1 MTSQAN
7 FQKLYRALNPAQKQA
22 VDTIEGPVM
31 VVAGPGT
38 GKTQILT
45 LRIANILRLTDT
57 EPDSILA
64 LTFTKSGVLSM
75 RKRLVEMIGTAGYR
89 VNINTFHG
97 FCNEIIKNYPEEFP
111 RIVGSVNVSKV
122 DQIKIMEEIIVGVKL
137 KFLKPY
143 GDPFYYLEAII
154 SQIEHLKREN
164 ISPAD
169 LVKLLAKQVLV
180 EQTEEKTRAK
190 NKELALVYK
199 KYEEILRAK
208 KLYDYGDMIMEVVKM
223 LAANVDLLRQLQ
235 ENYQYILADEH
246 QDANQAQN
254 KLLELLASFHDNPN
268 LFIVGDDKQAIF
280 QFQGASL
287 DNFAYFKKLYPEA
300 KIIKLDQNYRSTQTI
315 LDSAHSLIGKSK
327 SVSDTAKIALRS
339 RAPAR
344 DETPIILRRFSRQ
357 ELELKFLAED
367 IKAKQ
372 TAGVKLADVAVL
384 YRDNADAW
392 PVVRA
397 LERAELPLA
406 LMSDE
411 NILGDDEVRKLIMIL
426 QAVHY
431 FGHDEYF
438 LKVLHIDFFGIDSLT
453 IYKTIAQARDLKT
466 SVFEVVKNSKDKKLR
481 RLYNYLDKWHKDS
494 KVKNATSL
502 FEEVINESGLVD
514 YLLSRVQTVGKVEK
528 LRAIFDEIKEY
539 TFAKHDYTLA
549 DFIDYLAMVE
559 KYHLPL
565 NHQSEKGLL
574 GVDGVRLM
582 TTHRSK
588 GLEFDYVYI
597 VGAYDG
603 HFGNKRARRHFSLP
617 LRGELLASEDAK
629 NNNDD
634 ERRLF
639 YVALTR
645 AKKAV
650 AISYARLKEG
660 GGENLPSQFVA
671 EIDKKFIAEDDVSTW
686 EAAAETPTKETF
698 KQTKAHD
705 VPLNQK
711 AFLNTLFLHQGLSV
725 SALNNYLTCPWEYFF
740 SNLVRV
746 PQAQNKHQMYGT
758 AVHNALKDFFDLHKE
773 GEKISKKILL
783 DLFTKYL
790 KEQPLDKLDFVESL
804 AKGKRALGGWY
815 EAYKN
820 TWSKEVM
827 TEFAIRGIK
836 LSDKVTI
843 NGKLDKIELLS
854 GGRVQVIDYKT
865 GKSKTRNEIE
875 GKTKNSNGDYKRQ
888 LVFYKLLLDNY
899 PTSLKLRG
907 THVYD
912 MRTGVIDFIE
922 PVDPP
927 ATTQA
932 GRAGK
937 GRYKREVFEISDT
950 DVKTLREQIDQ
961 VANEILNLS
970 FWNKKC
976 PNRACEFCRLRR
988 LMG

>member
-1 MTSQAN
+1 MAGDVG
-7 FQKLYRALNPAQKQA
+7 FQKLYKALNSAQKAA

-45 LRIANILRLTDT
+45 LRIANILRQTDT

-111 RIVGSVNVSKV
+111 RIIGSANVSKV
-122 DQIKIMEEIIVGVKL
+122 DQIKIMEEIIGGTKL

-143 GDPFYYLEAII
+143 GDPFYYLEEII
-154 SQIEHLKREN
+154 SQIGGLKREN
-164 ISPAD
+164 ISPKD
-169 LVKLLAKQVLV
+169 LAKLIESVRSETSNKDEV
-180 EQTEEKTRAK
+180 EDKSVAK
-190 NKELALVYK
+190 NKELALVYR
-199 KYEEILRAK
+199 KYEQILRER
-208 KLYDYGDMIMEVVKM
+208 KLYDYGDMIMEVVKT
-223 LAANVDLLRQLQ
+223 LAANQDLLRQLQ

-246 QDANQAQN
+246 QDANQSQN
-254 KLLELLASFHDNPN
+254 RLLELLASFHDNPN

-287 DNFAYFKKLYPEA
+287 DNFAHFHKLYPEA

-327 SVSDTAKIALRS
+327 NVSDTAKVKLAANS
-339 RAPAR
+339 
-344 DETPIILRRFSRQ
+344 TSKNTQIILRRFSRQ
-357 ELELKFLAED
+357 ELELGFLAED

-372 TAGVKLADVAVL
+372 AAGTKLADIAVL

-392 PVVRA
+392 PLVRA
-397 LERAELPLA
+397 LERAELPFA

-411 NILGDDEVRKLIMIL
+411 NILADDEVRKLIMVL
-426 QAVHY
+426 KAVHY
-431 FGHDEYF
+431 FGRDEYF
-438 LKVLHIDFFGIDSLT
+438 LPILHIDFFGIDSLT
-453 IYKTIAQARDLKT
+453 IYKTIAEARDKKT
-466 SVFEVVKNSKDKKLR
+466 SVFEVVSKSKDKKLR
-481 RLYNYLDKWHKDS
+481 KIYNYLDKWHKDAR
-494 KVKNATSL
+494 VKNATSL

-514 YLLSRVQTVGKVEK
+514 YLLARVQTVGKVEK

-574 GVDGVRLM
+574 GVDGVRLL
-582 TTHRSK
+582 TAHRSK

-603 HFGNKRARRHFSLP
+603 HFGNNRARRHFTLP
-617 LRGELLASEDAK
+617 LRGEVVGGPE
-629 NNNDD
+629 NNSNED

-645 AKKAV
+645 AKKEV
-650 AISYARLKEG
+650 AISYFRLKEG
-660 GGENLPSQFVA
+660 GGENLPSQFLA
-671 EIDKKFIAEDDVSTW
+671 EIDKGFMVEADVSDW
-686 EAAAETPTKETF
+686 EETAELPTKDTF
-698 KQTKAHD
+698 KQTKTHD

-711 AFLNTLFLHQGLSV
+711 AFLNKLFLHQGLSV
-725 SALNNYLTCPWEYFF
+725 SALNNYLKCPWEYFF
-740 SNLVRV
+740 NNLVRV
-746 PQAQNKHQMYGT
+746 PQAQNKHMLYGT
-758 AVHNALKDFFDLHKE
+758 AVHNALKDFFDAHKD
-773 GEKISKKILL
+773 GVKVTKKILL
-783 DLFTKYL
+783 SLFEKYL
-790 KEQPLDKLDFVESL
+790 KEEPLDKIDYEESL
-804 AKGKRALGGWY
+804 AKGKRALGGWFD
-815 EAYKN
+815 AYKN
-820 TWSKEVM
+820 TWNKDIL
-827 TEFAIRGIK
+827 TEFAIRGIV
-836 LSDKVTI
+836 LDEKVTI

-854 GGRVQVIDYKT
+854 GGRVQVVDYKT
-865 GKSKTRNEIE
+865 GKPKTRNEIE
-875 GKTKNSNGDYKRQ
+875 GKTKNSSGDYNRQ

-899 PTSLKLRG
+899 AGGKYQMES
-907 THVYD
+907 
-912 MRTGVIDFIE
+912 GVIDFIE
-922 PVDPP
+922 PDE
-927 ATTQA
+927 
-932 GRAGK
+932 K
-937 GRYKREVFEISDT
+937 GRYKKEVFEITDS
-950 DVKTLREQIDQ
+950 DVKTLRAEIDQ
-961 VANEILNLS
+961 VADDILNLK
-970 FWNKKC
+970 FWNQKC
-976 PNRACEFCRLRR
+976 ANRACEFCRLRR

>member
-1 MTSQAN
+1 MATNQAV
-7 FQKLYRALNPAQKQA
+7 FQKLYKGLNTAQKAA

-111 RIVGSVNVSKV
+111 RIIGSANVSKV
-122 DQIKIMEEIIVGVKL
+122 DQIKIMEEIIGGAPGWAGKL

-143 GDPFYYLEAII
+143 GDPFYYLEEII
-154 SQIEHLKREN
+154 SQIGGLKREN
-164 ISPAD
+164 ISPKELTKMD
-169 LVKLLAKQVLV
+169 LDDKH
-180 EQTEEKTRAK
+180 
-190 NKELALVYK
+190 KELALIYK
-199 KYEEILRAK
+199 KYEEVLHK
-208 KLYDYGDMIMEVVKM
+208 QKLYDYGDMIMEVVKT
-223 LAANVDLLRQLQ
+223 LAANQDLLRQLQ

-246 QDANQAQN
+246 QDANQSQN

-287 DNFAYFKKLYPEA
+287 DNFAYFHKLYPAA

-327 SVSDTAKIALRS
+327 NVSDTAKVKLAANS
-339 RAPAR
+339 KSKN
-344 DETPIILRRFSRQ
+344 TQIILRRFSRQ
-357 ELELKFLAED
+357 ELELGFLAED

-372 TAGVKLADVAVL
+372 AAGVKLADIAVL

-392 PVVRA
+392 PLVRV
-397 LERAELPLA
+397 LERAELPFA

-411 NILGDDEVRKLIMIL
+411 NILADDEVRKLIMIL
-426 QAVHY
+426 KAVHY
-431 FGHDEYF
+431 FGRDEYF
-438 LKVLHIDFFGIDSLT
+438 LQVLHVDFFGIDSLT
-453 IYKTIAQARDLKT
+453 IYKTIAEARDAKT
-466 SVFEVVKNSKDKKLR
+466 SVFEVVSKSKDKKLR
-481 RLYNYLDKWHKDS
+481 RLYNYLDKWHKDAR
-494 KVKNATSL
+494 VKNATSL

-514 YLLSRVQTVGKVEK
+514 YLLARVQTVGKVEK

-582 TTHRSK
+582 TAHRSK

-603 HFGNKRARRHFSLP
+603 HFGNKRARRHFNFP
-617 LRGELLASEDAK
+617 LRGEMVGGPESNSNE
-629 NNNDD
+629 D

-639 YVALTR
+639 YVVLTR
-645 AKKAV
+645 AKKEV
-650 AISYARLKEG
+650 AISYFRLKEG
-660 GGENLPSQFVA
+660 GGENLPSQFLA
-671 EIDKKFIAEDDVSTW
+671 EIDKNFIVEEDITEWEKTAEL
-686 EAAAETPTKETF
+686 PTKDTF

-711 AFLNTLFLHQGLSV
+711 AFLNKLFLHQGLSV
-725 SALNNYLTCPWEYFF
+725 SALNNYLKCPWEYFF
-740 SNLVRV
+740 NNLVRV
-746 PQAQNKHQMYGT
+746 PQAQNKHMLYGT
-758 AVHNALKDFFDLHKE
+758 AVHNALKDFFDAHKD
-773 GEKISKKILL
+773 GVKVTKKILL
-783 DLFTKYL
+783 DLFEQKL
-790 KEQPLDKLDFVESL
+790 KEEPLDKMDYEESL
-804 AKGKRALGGWY
+804 AKGKRALGGY
-815 EAYKN
+815 FDANKN
-820 TWSKEVM
+820 NWNKDIL
-827 TEFAIRGIK
+827 TEFAIRGIV
-836 LSDKVTI
+836 LDEKVTI

-854 GGRVQVIDYKT
+854 GGRVQVVDYKT
-865 GKSKTRNEIE
+865 GKPKTRNEIE

-899 PTSLKLRG
+899 AGGKYQMES
-907 THVYD
+907 
-912 MRTGVIDFIE
+912 GVIDFIE
-922 PVDPP
+922 PDD
-927 ATTQA
+927 
-932 GRAGK
+932 K
-937 GRYKREVFEISDT
+937 GRYKKEVFEITAD
-950 DVKTLREQIDQ
+950 DVKALRAQIDQ
-961 VANEILNLS
+961 MADDILNLK
-970 FWNKKC
+970 FWNTYC
-976 PNRACEFCRLRR
+976 GNRACEFCRLRR

>member
-1 MTSQAN
+1 M
-7 FQKLYRALNPAQKQA
+7 FGKFYKALNVSQKEA

-45 LRIANILRLTDT
+45 LRIANILRLTDA
-57 EPDSILA
+57 EPDAILA

-111 RIVGSVNVSKV
+111 RIIGSANVSKV
-122 DQIKIMEEIIVGVKL
+122 DQIKIMEEIISSAKL
-137 KFLKPY
+137 KYLKPY
-143 GDPFYYLEAII
+143 GDPFYYLEEII
-154 SQIEHLKREN
+154 SQIGHLKREN
-164 ISPAD
+164 ISPKD
-169 LVKLLAKQVLV
+169 LVAILSKSDFDDKEVDEKSVAKS
-180 EQTEEKTRAK
+180 
-190 NKELALVYK
+190 KELALVYK
-199 KYEEILRAK
+199 KYEEVLHQQ
-208 KLYDYGDMIMEVVKM
+208 KLYDYGDMIMEVVKT
-223 LAANVDLLRQLQ
+223 LAGNVDLLRQLQ

-246 QDANQAQN
+246 QDANQSQN

-287 DNFAYFKKLYPEA
+287 DNFAYFHKLYPEA

-327 SVSDTAKIALRS
+327 NVSDTAKVKLEANS
-339 RAPAR
+339 KSKN
-344 DETPIILRRFSRQ
+344 TQIIFRRFSRA

-372 TAGVKLADVAVL
+372 ESGIKLADMAVL
-384 YRDNADAW
+384 YRDNADAF
-392 PVVRA
+392 PVIRA
-397 LERAELPLA
+397 LEQAELPFA

-411 NILGDDEVRKLIMIL
+411 NVLGDDEVRKLIMIL
-426 QAVHY
+426 KAVHY
-431 FGHDEYF
+431 FGRDEY
-438 LKVLHIDFFGIDSLT
+438 LLQALHVDFFGIDSLT

-481 RLYNYLDKWHKDS
+481 KLYNYLDKWHKDS

-582 TTHRSK
+582 TAHRSK

-603 HFGNKRARRHFSLP
+603 HFGNKRSRKHFVLPP
-617 LRGELLASEDAK
+617 LRQGYAGQALAIGGDTNTNE
-629 NNNDD
+629 D

-645 AKKAV
+645 AKKEV

-660 GGENLPSQFVA
+660 GGENLPSQFVE
-671 EIDKKFIAEDDVSTW
+671 EIGKSFIAEEDISEW
-686 EAAAETPTKETF
+686 EITAEVPTKDTF

-711 AFLNTLFLHQGLSV
+711 AFLNKLFLHQGLSV
-725 SALNNYLTCPWEYFF
+725 SALNNYLKCPWEYFF
-740 SNLVRV
+740 NNLVRV
-746 PQAQNKHQMYGT
+746 PQAQNKHMLYGT
-758 AVHNALKDFFDLHKE
+758 AVHNALKDFFDQYKE
-773 GEKISKKILL
+773 GEKVSKKVLL
-783 DLFTKYL
+783 DLFEKYL
-790 KEQPLDKLDFVESL
+790 KQEPLDKMDFTESL
-804 AKGKRALGGWY
+804 VKGKRALGGWCDT
-815 EAYKN
+815 YKN
-820 TWSKEVM
+820 SWNKDVL
-827 TEFAIRGIK
+827 TEFTIRGIV
-836 LSDKVTI
+836 LRPEVTI

-854 GGRVQVIDYKT
+854 GGRVQVVDYKT
-865 GKSKTRNEIE
+865 GKPKTRNEVE
-875 GKTKNSNGDYKRQ
+875 GKTKSSNGDYKRQ

-899 PTSLKLRG
+899 HSPSQGYGVAKK
-907 THVYD
+907 YD
-912 MRTGVIDFIE
+912 MQTGVIDFIE
-922 PVDPP
+922 PDD
-927 ATTQA
+927 
-932 GRAGK
+932 K
-937 GRYKREVFEISDT
+937 GRYKREVFEITDS
-950 DVKTLREQIDQ
+950 DVKALREQIDQ
-961 VANEILNLS
+961 VADDILNLK
-970 FWNKKC
+970 FWNTYC
-976 PNRACEFCRLRR
+976 DNRACEFCRLRR

>member
-1 MTSQAN
+1 
-7 FQKLYRALNPAQKQA
+7 
-22 VDTIEGPVM
+22 M

-45 LRIANILRLTDT
+45 LRIANILRLTDA

-64 LTFTKSGVLSM
+64 LTFTKSGVMSM

-111 RIVGSVNVSKV
+111 RIVGSANVSKV
-122 DQIKIMEEIIVGVKL
+122 DQIKIIEEIISDTKL

-143 GDPFYYLEAII
+143 GDPFYYLESII

-164 ISPAD
+164 ISPKD
-169 LVKLLAKQVLV
+169 LVELVNKQANG
-180 EQTEEKTRAK
+180 EEIEEKTIAK

-199 KYEEILRAK
+199 KYEEVLHK
-208 KLYDYGDMIMEVVKM
+208 QKLYDYGDMIMEVVKT
-223 LAANVDLLRQLQ
+223 LAANEDLLRQLQ

-246 QDANQAQN
+246 QDANQSQN

-287 DNFAYFKKLYPEA
+287 DNFAYFHKLYPEA

-327 SVSDTAKIALRS
+327 NVSDTAKVKLAANS
-339 RAPAR
+339 KSQN
-344 DETPIILRRFSRQ
+344 TQIIFRRFSRA

-372 TAGVKLADVAVL
+372 ESGVKLADIAVL

-397 LERAELPLA
+397 LERAELPFA

-411 NILGDDEVRKLIMIL
+411 NILADDEVRKLIMIL
-426 QAVHY
+426 KAVHY
-431 FGHDEYF
+431 FGRDEYF
-438 LKVLHIDFFGIDSLT
+438 LKALHVDFFSIDSLT
-453 IYKTIAQARDLKT
+453 IYKAIAQARDLKT
-466 SVFEVVKNSKDKKLR
+466 SVFEVVKTSKDKKLR
-481 RLYNYLDKWHKDS
+481 KIYNYLDKWHKDS

-582 TTHRSK
+582 TAHRSK

-603 HFGNKRARRHFSLP
+603 HFGNKRSRKHFVLP
-617 LRGELLASEDAK
+617 MRGEVVGGDTNTNE
-629 NNNDD
+629 D

-645 AKKAV
+645 ARKEV
-650 AISYARLKEG
+650 AISYPRLKEG
-660 GGENLPSQFVA
+660 GGENLPAQFVE
-671 EIDKKFIAEDDVSTW
+671 EIDKSFIAEEDVSEW
-686 EAAAETPTKETF
+686 EKTAEVPTKDTF

-705 VPLNQK
+705 VPINQK
-711 AFLNTLFLHQGLSV
+711 AFLNKLFLHQGLSV
-725 SALNNYLTCPWEYFF
+725 SALNNYLKCPWEYFF
-740 SNLVRV
+740 NNLVRV
-746 PQAQNKHQMYGT
+746 PQAQNKHMLYGT
-758 AVHNALKDFFDLHKE
+758 AVHNALKDFFDVYKV
-773 GEKISKKILL
+773 GDKVSKKLL
-783 DLFTKYL
+783 IGLFEKYL
-790 KEQPLDKLDFVESL
+790 KEEPLDKMDYEESL
-804 AKGKRALGGWY
+804 AKGKRALGGWF

-820 TWSKEVM
+820 NWNKDIL
-827 TEFAIRGIK
+827 TEFAIRGIV
-836 LSDKVTI
+836 LSPELMI

-854 GGRVQVIDYKT
+854 GGRVQVVDYKT
-865 GKSKTRNEIE
+865 GKPKTRNEIE

-899 PTSLKLRG
+899 GGGKYQMEFG
-907 THVYD
+907 
-912 MRTGVIDFIE
+912 MIDFIE
-922 PVDPP
+922 PDE
-927 ATTQA
+927 
-932 GRAGK
+932 K
-937 GRYKREVFEISDT
+937 GRYKKEVFEITDS

-961 VANEILNLS
+961 VADDILNLK
-970 FWNKKC
+970 FWNTYC
-976 PNRACEFCRLRR
+976 GERACEFCRLRR